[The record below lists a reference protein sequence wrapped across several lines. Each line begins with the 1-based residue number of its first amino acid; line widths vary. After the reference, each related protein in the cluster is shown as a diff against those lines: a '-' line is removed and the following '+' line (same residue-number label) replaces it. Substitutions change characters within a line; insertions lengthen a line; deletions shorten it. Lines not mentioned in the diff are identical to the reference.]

1 MEHAL
6 DTSAFSELSSFTAAA
21 RKEGFSFKPSSIVKD
36 KQYSQEML
44 QTLAGKASPDLAE
57 SALHLVR
64 KYHVLDIEHAIA
76 G

>member
-6 DTSAFSELSSFTAAA
+6 DTSAFVELSSFIAAA

-36 KQYSQEML
+36 KAYSQTML
-44 QTLAGKASPDLAE
+44 QMLADNGSQDLTE